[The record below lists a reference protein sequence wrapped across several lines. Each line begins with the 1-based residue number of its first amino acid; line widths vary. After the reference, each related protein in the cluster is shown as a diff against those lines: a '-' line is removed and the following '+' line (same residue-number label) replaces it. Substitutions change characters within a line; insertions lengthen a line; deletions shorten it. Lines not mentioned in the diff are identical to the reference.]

1 MKKILMTATFLAGAA
16 MPATA
21 ADTNPTPNWAAIV
34 MTADVAQPADVTWQR
49 IGGND
54 YCAIIKYLGMQSCT
68 LTTGTGDVGTM
79 RLLNGTIQELLVS
92 RTSHSYVYA
101 QPTSP
106 IFYHGTMAVEPVDA
120 THSRIVYT
128 LLYDQSSL
136 TTPEAQAANREQRRS
151 RFQAGVDKMKQA
163 AETP

>member
-1 MKKILMTATFLAGAA
+1 MKKILMTATFLAAAA

-21 ADTNPTPNWAAIV
+21 ADINPTPNWATIV
-34 MTADVAQPADVTWQR
+34 MTADVAKPADVTWQR

-54 YCAIIKYLGMQSCT
+54 YCSIIKYLGMQSCT
-68 LTTGTGDVGTM
+68 LTTGTGGVGTM

-101 QPTSP
+101 QPTSE

-120 THSRIVYT
+120 TYSRIVYT
-128 LLYDQSSL
+128 LLYDQSPL

-151 RFQAGVDKMKQA
+151 RFQAAVDKMKQA
-163 AETP
+163 AEAS